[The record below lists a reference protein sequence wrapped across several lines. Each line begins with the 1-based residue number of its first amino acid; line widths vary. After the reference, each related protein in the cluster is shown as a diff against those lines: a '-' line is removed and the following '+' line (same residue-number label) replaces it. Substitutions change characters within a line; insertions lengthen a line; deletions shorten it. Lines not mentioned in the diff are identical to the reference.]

1 MVIWIVKVSISSF
14 TIQNEYHA
22 EVHLEADQAAAGKDA
37 LDLCLYQVTHHLAK
51 AIQKVVVVAGPEAYP
66 SWSDF
71 AAAFAERGGVIEACA
86 SGMPADCFAKG
97 TICCAVLQLCSISL
111 LLDVLSC
118 VVLQLCVS
126 LLQHCAV
133 LCCAVLCC
141 AVLCC
146 AVLCHDI
153 QVYCIVYC
161 CCTIM
166 THAAMLACQMLTCK
180 AESCQQTA
188 ALLTLLHVQV

>member
-1 MVIWIVKVSISSF
+1 VYLASTV
-14 TIQNEYHA
+14 QNECRA
-22 EVHLEADQAAAGKDA
+22 EEHLEADQAAAAKDA

-86 SGMPADCFAKG
+86 SGIHMPAHCFAQG
-97 TICCAVLQLCSISL
+97 TICCAVLYFRSNSL
-111 LLDVLSC
+111 FLD
-118 VVLQLCVS
+118 
-126 LLQHCAV
+126 V

-146 AVLCHDI
+146 AAALHFPLTVLCCA
-153 QVYCIVYC
+153 VLC
-161 CCTIM
+161 CAVLCC
-166 THAAMLACQMLTCK
+166 A
-180 AESCQQTA
+180 A
-188 ALLTLLHVQV
+188 ALHFPLTALCCAVLCCAVLCCAMTYRCTASLITIQLWHMLQC

>member
-146 AVLCHDI
+146 AVLCCA
-153 QVYCIVYC
+153 VLC
-161 CCTIM
+161 CAMTYRCTALFI
-166 THAAMLACQMLTCK
+166 AAV
-180 AESCQQTA
+180 
-188 ALLTLLHVQV
+188 LL

>member
-1 MVIWIVKVSISSF
+1 MTHWANLGQSCWAVVTIDCSSFMVIWIVKVSISSF

-86 SGMPADCFAKG
+86 SGIHMPAHCFAQG
-97 TICCAVLQLCSISL
+97 TICCAVLYFRSNSL
-111 LLDVLSC
+111 FLD
-118 VVLQLCVS
+118 
-126 LLQHCAV
+126 V

-146 AVLCHDI
+146 SSAFPSYSAVLCCA
-153 QVYCIVYC
+153 VLC
-161 CCTIM
+161 C
-166 THAAMLACQMLTCK
+166 A
-180 AESCQQTA
+180 
-188 ALLTLLHVQV
+188 VP